1 MTVDVL
7 ADADEVAARAA
18 KAAGVVVRELESLAE
33 LEAMTALFDE
43 IWEPDAGNPS
53 MRLDLLRA
61 MTKAGNYAYRRLT
74 TRRVARCSGRA
85 SVSSGRPPARSCT
98 ATSRGWCPPGS
109 AGPWGSR

>member
-1 MTVDVL
+1 MTLDVL

-43 IWEPDAGNPS
+43 IWEPDAANPS

-61 MTKAGNYAYRRLT
+61 MTKAGNYASGAYIPGPLSPRHEQS
-74 TRRVARCSGRA
+74 VAYFQGQVLEA
-85 SVSSGRPPARSCT
+85 L
-98 ATSRGWCPPGS
+98 RGHQ
-109 AGPWGSR
+109 AKAAE